1 MRCVKLLVLITL
13 LTKSEL
19 IFGQDLACDSIY
31 SFGEIM
37 PRYKDGDQALINYI
51 HLELMPLLNDSLN
64 DEVKLISK
72 IYFKVKINS
81 NGQVVEAEII
91 QKDLTAVCKTALVSK
106 LLTMQGWSPGIH
118 KGQPVCMTM
127 TIPVNITYR

>member
-37 PRYKDGDQALINYI
+37 PNYPDGEQGLVNYFN
-51 HLELMPLLNDSLN
+51 LELMPILNDSLN
-64 DEVKLISK
+64 DDVKMISK
-72 IYFKVKINS
+72 IYIKVNINS
-81 NGQVVEAEII
+81 HGQVVEADII
-91 QKDLTAVCKTALVSK
+91 QKDLSAGCKAALVSK

-118 KGQPVCMTM
+118 KGQPACMSM
-127 TIPVNITYR
+127 TIPVKITYR